1 MKLPKISFRLRL
13 FLFFFLLIG
22 VGLSLQLNVLI
33 SELKP
38 GLRQATEES
47 MVDAANLL
55 AELATPEFV
64 RGELASGEFDRAFNA
79 FKQRELKAQ
88 IWTKAKTE
96 SLLRVYIT
104 DSRGVVV
111 YHSEGRDIGKSYY
124 RWNDVHRTLHGQY
137 GARSTEAVKGD
148 PLTSEMYVAA
158 PIMVG
163 EQVIGVLT
171 LVKPNLSLQP
181 FLEVSRDKV
190 ERFGMVLILLAV
202 ILGLAVSY
210 WLTGSIRKL
219 RDYAVTVSQGKEA
232 VSVPH
237 FSDIELEHLAQAM
250 AHMRVQLE
258 GKNYVE
264 QYIHSLTHE
273 MKSPVAAIKGAAELL
288 EQGLPVA
295 DQEHFIANIKN
306 ESVRIETLINQLLA
320 LAALENQQGLQN
332 IAQVD
337 LRQLAQ
343 VVVERLDLALKE
355 KQLTVNI
362 EGEGSVQG
370 DGFLLGQ
377 AIENLVTNA
386 IDFSPIGGAIGL
398 IFTAHKE
405 RVIIKVTDQGPGLPD
420 YALPRVFERFYS
432 LPRPHTGKK
441 SSGLG
446 LSFVQQIC
454 YLHQAQCRLQNG
466 EQGAVAQLILP
477 LTQPK
482 KS

>member
-22 VGLSLQLNVLI
+22 VGLSLQLNVLT

-55 AELATPEFV
+55 AEIATAEFV
-64 RGELASGEFDRAFNA
+64 RGELANGEFDRAFKA
-79 FKQRELKAQ
+79 FKQRELNAQ

-111 YHSEGRDIGKSYY
+111 YHSEGRDIGTSYY
-124 RWNDVHRTLHGQY
+124 RWNDVQRTLNGQY

-158 PIMVG
+158 PILVG

-171 LVKPNLSLQP
+171 LIKPNLSLQP

-202 ILGLAVSY
+202 LLGLAVSY

-219 RDYAVTVSQGKEA
+219 RDYAVAVSQGKEA
-232 VSVPH
+232 VAVPQ

-288 EQGLPVA
+288 EQGLPPA
-295 DQEHFIANIKN
+295 DQAHFIGNIKN
-306 ESVRIETLINQLLA
+306 ESVRVEILINQLLA
-320 LAALENQQGLQN
+320 LAALENQQGLNN
-332 IAQVD
+332 IVAVD
-337 LRQLAQ
+337 LGQLALA
-343 VVVERLDLALKE
+343 VVERLDLSLKE

-362 EGEGSVQG
+362 QGTGSVEG
-370 DGFLLGQ
+370 DAFLLGQ
-377 AIENLVTNA
+377 AIENLMTNA
-386 IDFSPIGGAIGL
+386 IDFSPVGAEISLTIGAKSDH
-398 IFTAHKE
+398 IFL
-405 RVIIKVTDQGPGLPD
+405 KVADQGPGLPD
-420 YALPRVFERFYS
+420 YALARVFERFYS

-454 YLHQAQCRLQNG
+454 YLHQAKCSLKNG
-466 EQGAVAQLILP
+466 EQGAIAQLTLP
-477 LTQPK
+477 FTQPK
-482 KS
+482 